1 MALIKNHLPLISQPV
16 KRSKKY
22 SALQIASSIIMMLA
36 LLWLTVCTPFVNKAY
51 EIKKEISQQHFQG
64 QCEDN
69 SNLFS
74 NITEEKNP
82 NSNTLSE
89 YLHDTHH
96 SEKLPIALNKSYKGH
111 PTDLYFEYHPELISP
126 PPEV

>member
-1 MALIKNHLPLISQPV
+1 MKNHLPLISQPV
-16 KRSKKY
+16 KRSKKKY
-22 SALQIASSIIMMLA
+22 SALQIASSIMMMLA

-51 EIKKEISQQHFQG
+51 EIKKEISQQHFQH
-64 QCEDN
+64 QCDDD

-74 NITEEKNP
+74 NTTEEKNP

-89 YLHDTHH
+89 YLHQTQHL
-96 SEKLPIALNKSYKGH
+96 EKLSVALNKFYKGH

>member
-1 MALIKNHLPLISQPV
+1 MLIKNHLPLISQPV

-36 LLWLTVCTPFVNKAY
+36 LSWLTVCTPFVNKAY
-51 EIKKEISQQHFQG
+51 ELKKEISQKHFQDQG
-64 QCEDN
+64 DGD
-69 SNLFS
+69 SNIFS
-74 NITEEKNP
+74 NTTEEKNP

-96 SEKLPIALNKSYKGH
+96 SEKFPVTLDKFYKGY
-111 PTDLYFEYHPELISP
+111 PSSLYFAYHPELISP

>member
-1 MALIKNHLPLISQPV
+1 ISLPV
-16 KRSKKY
+16 KRSKKKY
-22 SALQIASSIIMMLA
+22 SALQIASSMIMVLA

-51 EIKKEISQQHFQG
+51 EIKKEISQKHFQD

-96 SEKLPIALNKSYKGH
+96 AEKFPVALNKFYKGH
-111 PTDLYFEYHPELISP
+111 PTDLYFEYDPELISP